1 MKAQAL
7 KPAKRAAK
15 TPATPATEYVP
26 AAVMDM
32 QECVTRYAPLV
43 KRIAHHMM
51 ATLPPSVQVDDMIQA
66 GMLGLIDAAKRYQ
79 QSQGAQFETYAVQR
93 IRGAMLDSLRQSDWL
108 PRGLRKNLR
117 RIESTIAKLEQRNG
131 RSPSETELAEAL
143 GVPIG
148 EYQQMLQDARGHQL
162 VYYEDFR
169 AGEDEDVL
177 DRHFADW
184 TEEPLERLLD
194 ERMRSALIQ
203 AIEDL
208 PEREQ
213 KVMALYYQEEL
224 NLREIGEILGVSESR
239 VCQLH
244 GQAVSRLR
252 ARLRN
257 KV

>member
-1 MKAQAL
+1 MKSQAARRRS
-7 KPAKRAAK
+7 AKQY
-15 TPATPATEYVP
+15 ATNGF
-26 AAVMDM
+26 MDPD
-32 QECVTRYAPLV
+32 ECVAKYAPLV

-51 ATLPPSVQVDDMIQA
+51 ATLPPSVQVDDMIQS

-79 QSQGAQFETYAVQR
+79 EAQGAQFETYAVQR

-108 PRGLRKNLR
+108 PRGLRKNMR
-117 RIESTIAKLEQRNG
+117 KIENAIAKLEQQNG
-131 RSPSETELAEAL
+131 RPPSESELAESL
-143 GVPIG
+143 GVSLA

-184 TEEPLERLLD
+184 SEEPLERLLD
-194 ERMRSALIQ
+194 ERMRAALVK
-203 AIEDL
+203 AIEEL

-224 NLREIGEILGVSESR
+224 NLREIGEVLGVSESR

-244 GQAVSRLR
+244 GQAVARLR
-252 ARLRN
+252 ARLRD